1 VDNAELPEYSQK
13 PKRWAYDAVVYYE
26 LERLWQRPFYVIKE
40 SLGGTAIDP
49 RCESSSNMHWSAGL
63 LGKRMYEKVKDV
75 LSVTYSN
82 DRTPI
87 MGWSSWNTY
96 RVNISDKP
104 STALTCP
111 TMWMPDIDKIELRKR

>member
-1 VDNAELPEYSQK
+1 
-13 PKRWAYDAVVYYE
+13 
-26 LERLWQRPFYVIKE
+26 
-40 SLGGTAIDP
+40 
-49 RCESSSNMHWSAGL
+49 
-63 LGKRMYEKVKDV
+63 
-75 LSVTYSN
+75 
-82 DRTPI
+82 